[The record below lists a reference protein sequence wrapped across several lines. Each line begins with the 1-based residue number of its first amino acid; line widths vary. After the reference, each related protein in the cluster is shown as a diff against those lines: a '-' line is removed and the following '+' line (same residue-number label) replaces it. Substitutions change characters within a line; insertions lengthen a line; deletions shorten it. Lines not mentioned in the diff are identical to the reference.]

1 MMTQDRFILDIMDD
15 ETTYD
20 LYKWLLKI
28 QKDNNLDT
36 IDSAFNLAYSV
47 MEDAQNCDPLS
58 VVNFDYLDD
67 DTIKVG

>member
-1 MMTQDRFILDIMDD
+1 MTEACFILDIMDD
-15 ETTYD
+15 ETTYN
-20 LYKWLLKI
+20 LYRWLLKI
-28 QKDNNLDT
+28 KKANNLDT
-36 IDSAFNLAYSV
+36 IDSAFKLAYSV

>member
-1 MMTQDRFILDIMDD
+1 MTEACFILDIMDD
-15 ETTYD
+15 ETTYN
-20 LYKWLLKI
+20 LYRWLLKI
-28 QKDNNLDT
+28 KKANNLDT

-47 MEDAQNCDPLS
+47 MEDAQDCDPLS

>member
-1 MMTQDRFILDIMDD
+1 MTKALFILDIMDD
-15 ETTYD
+15 ATTYD

-28 QKDNNLDT
+28 KKDNNLDT